1 MIGARS
7 ALLGAGLLL
16 GAPAAMA
23 ATPEGGHYVW
33 VPNGAEV
40 IVVPHETVAP
50 VDFPVAHMVA
60 QQEAM
65 MRRMF
70 ADMDS
75 LMATALPD
83 PDRMIRS
90 VMSGLPQVPAG
101 SPMGST
107 VVVTSITTPGGTCSQ
122 TITYGSPGKGS
133 QPVVHVSSSSGDA
146 CGTIHS
152 SSPLTVTQPLPEPR
166 TVAPVPARPRH
177 ERLWTVGYPPHRITP
192 GIPPRT

>member
-16 GAPAAMA
+16 SAPAAMA
-23 ATPEGGHYVW
+23 ATPAEGGHYVW

-40 IVVPHETVAP
+40 VVVPHQSVTPA
-50 VDFPVAHMVA
+50 DFPVAHMIA

-83 PDRMIRS
+83 PEQMIRS
-90 VMSGLPQVPAG
+90 VMQGMPEVPAG
-101 SPMGST
+101 SS
-107 VVVTSITTPGGTCSQ
+107 VVMTSITTPGGTCNQ
-122 TITYGSPGKGS
+122 TITYGYPGNGS
-133 QPVVHVSSSSGDA
+133 QPVMNVSSSGNA
-146 CGTIHS
+146 CGAIHS
-152 SSPLTVTQPLPEPR
+152 SGPLTVTQPLPAPR
-166 TVAPVPARPRH
+166 WVAPTPPAPRH
-177 ERLWTVGYPPHRITP
+177 ERLWTVGYPPHRVTT
-192 GIPPRT
+192 GTPPRT